1 LKKDTSPGSWGSS
14 INDGV
19 PTRKTVHPLHDRQQ
33 DHVQDGAADSLI
45 QQMRRTPDVVVRRPG
60 VDNRGDVFAA
70 AINMTRMP
78 MIVTDPNQPNNPIV
92 FANKAFLD
100 LTGYELDEIIGR
112 NCRFLQGAR
121 TDRETIAE
129 LRDAIA
135 AHRGCSVEV
144 LNYKR
149 DGTPFWNA
157 LFVGPVFDADG
168 NLLYFFASQLDVTRR
183 RTSEDAVRQSQKMEA
198 IGNLTAGLAHDFN
211 NLIHVLIGNLETAI
225 GLADHPRQQ
234 RALMNAKRA
243 AERGEMITGQLLAF
257 ARKTRL
263 EPQAVDLNSLILKF
277 DEMLSHTLG
286 ENIELSLDLAPDLP
300 ECSVDP
306 AHLEMA
312 LLNLLT
318 NARDAM
324 PDGGTVIISTEM
336 CRISTA
342 RGFDQSASEEYVRI
356 SLADEGCGMPDE
368 VRQRANEPFFT
379 TKGLGRG
386 TGLGLAMVDGFVK
399 QSGGHIEIDSRE
411 NVGTTIRLA
420 FPLHARPPMEPQ
432 HAAATEKRL
441 REAGMG
447 SLSRTSGVETILV
460 VDDSHDVVA
469 LAEDFLETLGYRVL
483 KATTA
488 QEALEV
494 LEREEHVDL
503 LFTDLIMP
511 GDMDGLALAEEVE
524 RRWPRTAILLTT
536 GYSEELVAQGPPVP
550 FKDVLGKPYRRSEL
564 ADRVRLALNGI
575 DRPARAA
582 RNPLPHHEG

>member
-1 LKKDTSPGSWGSS
+1 MDAAPSTEPDPRPGSGATDDP
-14 INDGV
+14 N
-19 PTRKTVHPLHDRQQ
+19 RQ
-33 DHVQDGAADSLI
+33 I
-45 QQMRRTPDVVVRRPG
+45 RRTPDVVVRHPG

-92 FANKAFLD
+92 FANKAFHD
-100 LTGYELDEIIGR
+100 LTGYGLDEIIGR

-121 TDRETIAE
+121 TDRETVAE
-129 LRDAIA
+129 LREAIA
-135 AHRGCSVEV
+135 TERGCSVEI

-168 NLLYFFASQLDVTRR
+168 KLLYFFASQLDVTRR

-211 NLIHVLIGNLETAI
+211 NLIHVLIGNLETAS
-225 GLADHPRQQ
+225 GLADHPQQQ
-234 RALMNAKRA
+234 RALTNAKKA
-243 AERGEMITGQLLAF
+243 AERGEKITGQLLAF

-263 EPQAVDLNSLILKF
+263 EPRAIDLNGLIMGL

-286 ENIELSLDLAPDLP
+286 DDIMLRLDLARDLP
-300 ECSVDP
+300 ACSIDP

-324 PDGGTVIISTEM
+324 PDGGTVTVATEKCWIS
-336 CRISTA
+336 A
-342 RGFDQSASEEYVRI
+342 ANGFDRSAGEEYVRI
-356 SLADEGCGMPDE
+356 SLTDEGCGMPDE

-399 QSGGHIEIDSRE
+399 QSGGHFEIDSRE

-420 FPLHARPPMEPQ
+420 FPLRARPPIEPH
-432 HAAATEKRL
+432 HAASTDRRL
-441 REAGMG
+441 REEG
-447 SLSRTSGVETILV
+447 SGAKPAIGGVETILV
-460 VDDSHDVVA
+460 VDDSEDVLV
-469 LAEDFLETLGYRVL
+469 LAEDYLDTLGYRIL
-483 KATTA
+483 TA
-488 QEALEV
+488 SSAKEALRV
-494 LEREEHVDL
+494 LESGEQVDL

-511 GDMDGLALAEEVE
+511 GEMDGLTLAQEVE

-536 GYSEELVAQGPPVP
+536 GYSEELVAQGPPAP
-550 FKDVLGKPYRRSEL
+550 YKDVLGKPYRKSEL

-575 DRPARAA
+575 DKPA
-582 RNPLPHHEG
+582 PEPPSPFPHHEG